1 MNRFAKTILM
11 AAGLISIAGC
21 SKGNDAADAVRNET
35 DATADAMDNRADVL
49 EDQGLENQ
57 ADAMENQADYSMPMD
72 LHKVLVFVDD
82 SLRNSLQS
90 YPQNNPACETKLIPP
105 ESEQDRIWRAI
116 QDFSR

>member
-1 MNRFAKTILM
+1 MAKLGEMIKTGEIIDSQNRKFSLGMFSFVVEVSTSAELAPGKN
-11 AAGLISIAGC
+11 IA
-21 SKGNDAADAVRNET
+21 
-35 DATADAMDNRADVL
+35 
-49 EDQGLENQ
+49 
-57 ADAMENQADYSMPMD
+57 AMENQADYSMPMD